1 MSLNNLQFSLSVFS
15 NSQHISVWIP
25 WSSLFLNI
33 LFFMW
38 FIYFFFTFPFWFIVS
53 IKKCSW
59 FLHVNFVS
67 TTWLGRVLGFFFV
80 FPFWTFN
87 ITWYS
92 LLACKFSAEKSANI
106 LIWGSLVYLSL
117 FFSWYLYKYFFAF
130 LNFAILIM
138 SWCRS
143 FEFILFWTFCAFCT
157 WICASLF
164 RFSKFS
170 LKISW
175 FIFFMSYSLFYP
187 SRTPIMWMLVQL
199 LIHKSL
205 NLSQFLKFVF
215 FLPLWLCGF
224 CCFTSLMHSSVSPNL
239 LLIIPSMF
247 FISIIVLFNF
257 DF

>member
-1 MSLNNLQFSLSVFS
+1 MNKLFSHERAVPLKKSLILLQSYRLH
-15 NSQHISVWIP
+15 NSAIHTINQC
-25 WSSLFLNI
+25 FI
-33 LFFMW
+33 L
-38 FIYFFFTFPFWFIVS
+38 
-53 IKKCSW
+53 
-59 FLHVNFVS
+59 
-67 TTWLGRVLGFFFV
+67 
-80 FPFWTFN
+80 
-87 ITWYS
+87 
-92 LLACKFSAEKSANI
+92 LL
-106 LIWGSLVYLSL
+106 
-117 FFSWYLYKYFFAF
+117 
-130 LNFAILIM
+130 M
-138 SWCRS
+138 
-143 FEFILFWTFCAFCT
+143 FILFWTFCAFCT

-257 DF
+257 DFCSTDL